1 MSIELLPLTVPCDQ
15 PAPLTVRGLTPGGT
29 YLVRVRAARQDA
41 DLAEHEL
48 QADREGRLSVEGRY
62 AVRGEHLLDV
72 FPVPASERL
81 ARLHFFVAPPELY
94 GRRPLRGDFHIH
106 TLHSDGRSTPAE
118 MMIRGREL
126 GLDVVVITDH
136 NDYQGSIDGIEAQQ
150 RLGLNVITMPGE
162 EVSGPNWHTLSIN
175 ADAAI
180 YDLSTEAFAQ
190 QDIDA
195 WSYEALRW
203 AIETTQAHGGRAYLA
218 HPYWWVERGYHL
230 PLTFYDRVLAE
241 GILDGIEL
249 LGDVHYENNV
259 RSLARYLDF
268 RAAGATIPILG
279 NSDTHRSEH
288 TYGVYW
294 TLIYARE
301 LTPAGV
307 LDAIAEGWSVACT
320 TLKPVDVQQRAG
332 AMHAYG
338 PFELVDYACFLEQR
352 FFPQHD
358 ALCGEEAD
366 LAYRAWRGETLSS
379 RAMSDQTARM
389 EALYAQHGIAA
400 R

>member
-1 MSIELLPLTVPCDQ
+1 V
-15 PAPLTVRGLTPGGT
+15 
-29 YLVRVRAARQDA
+29 
-41 DLAEHEL
+41 
-48 QADREGRLSVEGRY
+48 
-62 AVRGEHLLDV
+62 
-72 FPVPASERL
+72 
-81 ARLHFFVAPPELY
+81 
-94 GRRPLRGDFHIH
+94 
-106 TLHSDGRSTPAE
+106 
-118 MMIRGREL
+118 
-126 GLDVVVITDH
+126 
-136 NDYQGSIDGIEAQQ
+136 
-150 RLGLNVITMPGE
+150 
-162 EVSGPNWHTLSIN
+162 
-175 ADAAI
+175 
-180 YDLSTEAFAQ
+180 
-190 QDIDA
+190 
-195 WSYEALRW
+195 
-203 AIETTQAHGGRAYLA
+203 GRAWI
-218 HPYWWVERGYHL
+218 PS